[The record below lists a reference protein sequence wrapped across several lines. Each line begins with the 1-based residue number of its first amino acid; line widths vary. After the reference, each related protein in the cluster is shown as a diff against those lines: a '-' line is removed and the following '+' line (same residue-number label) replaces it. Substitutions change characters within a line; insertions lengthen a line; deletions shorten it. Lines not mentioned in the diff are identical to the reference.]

1 MSERSNESLRL
12 GAEGYLERTHA
23 RNAMVI
29 ARYSHCRRVFGR
41 TPSKCGPPMQT
52 AASNRNHV
60 LADLNVSSGPSV
72 VYDDES
78 GIQVVNASPIYQ
90 LRRVQV
96 CVAAGERIGRAPR
109 SL

>member
-1 MSERSNESLRL
+1 
-12 GAEGYLERTHA
+12 
-23 RNAMVI
+23 MVM

-41 TPSKCGPPMQT
+41 TPSKYGPAMQT
-52 AASNRNHV
+52 PASNRNHV
-60 LADLNVSSGPSV
+60 LADLNVSSSPFV

-96 CVAAGERIGRAPR
+96 GEAAGERIGVAQR
-109 SL
+109 S